1 MKLRKQVHGDWLN
14 GYGII
19 KISRQHPPY
28 SVHVKVAAYLIDLG
42 LIGHNTRVITPEYG
56 PRIVG

>member
-1 MKLRKQVHGDWLN
+1 MHGDWLN